1 MSGRQCGSFV
11 VVDDSWRDRKK
22 RKRRGNRRTTPT
34 TEKAALTAKQQRFQ
48 QPQDRVGKKPK
59 DRRDAMFEEDD
70 IEEVETHGATGGGDD
85 GYNPD
90 ADLLNTTT
98 TQEQGAQR

>member
-1 MSGRQCGSFV
+1 
-11 VVDDSWRDRKK
+11 
-22 RKRRGNRRTTPT
+22 
-34 TEKAALTAKQQRFQ
+34 
-48 QPQDRVGKKPK
+48 
-59 DRRDAMFEEDD
+59 MFEEDD
-70 IEEVETHGATGGGDD
+70 IEEVEAHGATGGGDD